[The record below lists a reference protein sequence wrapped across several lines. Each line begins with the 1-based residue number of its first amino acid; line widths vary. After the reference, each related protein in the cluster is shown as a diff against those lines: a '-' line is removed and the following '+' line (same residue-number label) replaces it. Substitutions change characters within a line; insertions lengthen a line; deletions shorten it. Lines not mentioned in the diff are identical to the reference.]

1 MDFRPCRGLPGE
13 GGGAT
18 LGRGRL
24 YGLKLRC
31 GTVFFGPGVKAL
43 ALATRL
49 DMPSSSE
56 SDAAIDSCR
65 ATLDGAGDAI
75 RAILAAV
82 DCRRR
87 AGFFSDGGGGMSTSM
102 ASSVSLIGLGLNA
115 EHALARAPPMFDHT
129 HSASKSQQTIGIV
142 LTYLLPRLPRR
153 ALSCIVSSLSAVGRF
168 GSGTVGTRRS

>member
-1 MDFRPCRGLPGE
+1 MDSRPERDDPAIDFRPCRGRPGD

-24 YGLKLRC
+24 YGLKVRC
-31 GTVFFGPGVKAL
+31 GTAFFGPGVKAL
-43 ALATRL
+43 PAAI

-115 EHALARAPPMFDHT
+115 VHALAAPP
-129 HSASKSQQTIGIV
+129 
-142 LTYLLPRLPRR
+142 
-153 ALSCIVSSLSAVGRF
+153 SLSDRNIQCF
-168 GSGTVGTRRS
+168 